1 VCFTKILLMP
11 ILLLENN
18 CKIILF
24 IKALIKWH
32 GISLSQMT
40 MYMLQMTWN
49 ISVTNDHVYVINGME
64 YLCHKWPCIC
74 YKWHGISLSQMT
86 MYMSQMTWNISVTND
101 HVYVTND
108 MEYLCDKWPCICYK
122 WYGISL
128 WQMTMYMLQMTW
140 NISVTNDH
148 VYYEFS
154 LLHIFSLVIQ
164 PWMSADIMNLVC
176 YTYFHWFFSPEC
188 QHIFRKQTGYI
199 FQSPKTIKIW
209 TTKHYASLNQ
219 WYNTE

>member
-1 VCFTKILLMP
+1 MCFTKILLMP

-49 ISVTNDHVYVINGME
+49 ISGTNDME
-64 YLCHKWPCIC
+64 YLCDKWPCIC

-86 MYMSQMTWNISVTND
+86 MYIT
-101 HVYVTND
+101 
-108 MEYLCDKWPCICYK
+108 
-122 WYGISL
+122 
-128 WQMTMYMLQMTW
+128 
-140 NISVTNDH
+140 
-148 VYYEFS
+148 
-154 LLHIFSLVIQ
+154 
-164 PWMSADIMNLVC
+164 NLVC

-188 QHIFRKQTGYI
+188 QHIFGKQTGYI
-199 FQSPKTIKIW
+199 SQSPKTIKTW